1 MRNVSF
7 LLKFSVGLT
16 LSYESFLLDMF
27 FGVGGIGLE
36 IAGFVMLLKY
46 IRDPSYDDLQKWIK
60 NLPNTKK
67 YEDVWKHQNAYMKF
81 EAMHEGDEI
90 RFIKPQQF
98 VKFWNNRK
106 NLGIYFVI
114 AGLSGQ
120 IVQILSAYLF

>member
-1 MRNVSF
+1 M
-7 LLKFSVGLT
+7 
-16 LSYESFLLDMF
+16 SYESFLIDMF

-46 IRDPSYDDLQKWIK
+46 IRQPSYDDLQKWLK
-60 NLPNTKK
+60 NLPHTKK
-67 YEDVWKHQNAYMKF
+67 YEKVWRHQDAYMKF

-90 RFIKPQQF
+90 KFIKPRQF

-120 IVQILSAYLF
+120 IIQISSLYLF